1 MARKTMTLDDDSRT
15 RLELI
20 VRKGENWRERERAQT
35 LLLLGQGMFAEDVA
49 AKLELNVRTVGTT

>member
-1 MARKTMTLDDDSRT
+1 MARKTLTFDEHSPA

-35 LLLLGQGMFAEDVA
+35 LLLLGEGSLPRMC
-49 AKLELNVRTVGTT
+49 RPS